1 VAQGV
6 QTEDLR
12 ASSIWGGSG
21 SKTKEEQKGSNELL
35 RWLLFVPLIL
45 LLVFGCGSLA
55 LIQTQPAFADTRSL
69 IAADYQPWEFTVF
82 KPVDDEIIE
91 EILQDQV
98 PYSETFEDP
107 VQPVV
112 APGSI
117 WDPTETPVPGEPK
130 PPLTTTFIWR
140 S

>member
-1 VAQGV
+1 MAQGV

-55 LIQTQPAFADTRSL
+55 LIPGV
-69 IAADYQPWEFTVF
+69 TVER
-82 KPVDDEIIE
+82 VDNLELEVLNDGVVQDEDDKTIE
-91 EILQDQV
+91 V
-98 PYSETFEDP
+98 G
-107 VQPVV
+107 
-112 APGSI
+112 A
-117 WDPTETPVPGEPK
+117 
-130 PPLTTTFIWR
+130 
-140 S
+140 

>member
-1 VAQGV
+1 MAQGV

-55 LIQTQPAFADTRSL
+55 LIPGV
-69 IAADYQPWEFTVF
+69 TVE
-82 KPVDDEIIE
+82 PVDNLELEVLNDGVVQDEDDKTIE
-91 EILQDQV
+91 V
-98 PYSETFEDP
+98 G
-107 VQPVV
+107 
-112 APGSI
+112 A
-117 WDPTETPVPGEPK
+117 
-130 PPLTTTFIWR
+130 
-140 S
+140 